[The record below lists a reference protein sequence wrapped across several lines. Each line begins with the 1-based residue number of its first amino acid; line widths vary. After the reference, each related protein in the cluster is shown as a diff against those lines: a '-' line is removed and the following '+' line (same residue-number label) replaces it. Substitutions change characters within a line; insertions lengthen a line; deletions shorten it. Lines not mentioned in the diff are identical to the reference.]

1 MMLLNKEGGYT
12 LDYRQNEVDRY
23 YSDTVPPPTYV
34 VPKTNGKSITSLVLG
49 ILSVTIPYVGILIG
63 IVAIIF
69 ASLAFKEIR
78 VRMEQGRGLAIAGLV
93 CGIIGTAIYVLL
105 ILLVLLFN
113 FAISSSEI
121 YSTY

>member
-1 MMLLNKEGGYT
+1 MNILNKQGGFT
-12 LDYRQNEVDRY
+12 LEHRENDVDRY
-23 YSDTVPPPTYV
+23 YNDPLPPPPYV
-34 VPKTNGKSITSLVLG
+34 VPKTNSKSIVSLVLG

-105 ILLVLLFN
+105 ILLVLLFS

>member
-1 MMLLNKEGGYT
+1 MNILNKLGGFT
-12 LDYRQNEVDRY
+12 LEHRENDVDRY
-23 YSDTVPPPTYV
+23 YNDTLPPPPYV
-34 VPKTNGKSITSLVLG
+34 VPKTNSKSIVSLVLG

-93 CGIIGTAIYVLL
+93 CGIIGTAMYVLL
-105 ILLVLLFN
+105 ILLVLLFS

>member
-1 MMLLNKEGGYT
+1 MEHREN
-12 LDYRQNEVDRY
+12 DVDRY
-23 YSDTVPPPTYV
+23 YNDTLPPPPYV
-34 VPKTNGKSITSLVLG
+34 VPKTNSKSIVSLVLG

-63 IVAIIF
+63 IAAIIF

-78 VRMEQGRGLAIAGLV
+78 VRMEQGKGLAIAGLV

-105 ILLVLLFN
+105 ILLVLLFS